1 MVVLQLGPYPPPQG
15 GVQTNLVAIRDAV
28 RRRYG
33 PASAPVINLTRFR
46 RADADG
52 VFYPHSPWRVLRL
65 LRSIPADVVHI
76 HIGGQFTPRLLA
88 LCFVCTALPGR
99 RTVLTFHSGGY
110 PSWQK
115 GRRRLRSLRSIV
127 LRRFDAIVAVN
138 DEIRALFLGLGVEP
152 SRLQVLCPY
161 APVTVR
167 EELELPDNLARFA
180 AAHHPLLTTVG
191 LLEPEYDLELQ
202 IRTLGRI
209 RGTHPHAGLVII
221 GSGSLESGLRSAIA
235 EQPYR
240 EHILLCGDVPH
251 PLTVRTLSMSD
262 AFLRTTLYDG
272 DSVSV
277 REALQ
282 LGTPVI
288 ASDNGMR
295 PAGVHL
301 VPKQDPDALVRALGD
316 VLQAPRAEPHTS
328 VHDGATGG
336 AAGAV
341 DDMLDLY
348 EHLLQR
354 PSGAERRVPSVS

>member
-138 DEIRALFLGLGVEP
+138 DDIRALFLSLGVEP

-161 APVTVR
+161 APVAVR

-180 AAHHPLLTTVG
+180 AAHHPLLTGGPHGGYCGAFALFRRWANTSQ
-191 LLEPEYDLELQ
+191 DLFGGNYS
-202 IRTLGRI
+202 RMRDSPSTDTSTSSRN
-209 RGTHPHAGLVII
+209 VI
-221 GSGSLESGLRSAIA
+221 E
-235 EQPYR
+235 
-240 EHILLCGDVPH
+240 
-251 PLTVRTLSMSD
+251 
-262 AFLRTTLYDG
+262 
-272 DSVSV
+272 
-277 REALQ
+277 
-282 LGTPVI
+282 
-288 ASDNGMR
+288 
-295 PAGVHL
+295 
-301 VPKQDPDALVRALGD
+301 
-316 VLQAPRAEPHTS
+316 
-328 VHDGATGG
+328 
-336 AAGAV
+336 
-341 DDMLDLY
+341 
-348 EHLLQR
+348 
-354 PSGAERRVPSVS
+354 